1 MITPE
6 VGMGATKLWY
16 SDRTPF
22 TVIEVKNSKRIVVQM
37 DKVKSNGN
45 IEQDENGSIYE
56 LSLRKNN
63 RWVEVGQRKE
73 AEFYMLNTR
82 YYYQD
87 PHF

>member
-22 TVIEVKNSKRIVVQM
+22 TVIEVKSPKRIVVQM
-37 DKVKSNGN
+37 DKVRKEV
-45 IEQDENGSIYE
+45 IERDENGSIYE

-82 YYYQD
+82 YAYTD